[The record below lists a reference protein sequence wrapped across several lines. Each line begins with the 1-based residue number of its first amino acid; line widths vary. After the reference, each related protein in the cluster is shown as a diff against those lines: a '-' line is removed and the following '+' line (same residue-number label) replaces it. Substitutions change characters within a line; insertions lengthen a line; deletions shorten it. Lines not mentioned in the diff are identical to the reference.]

1 VRRVG
6 EKAKFTK
13 IQMLLRILIASLSVL
28 RPAVHH
34 VALPGHGVRERA
46 TTPQAVSLGSPPNSA
61 YDMTSGELADKLRSL
76 GVNWSERM
84 RVRLTGINGKT
95 LLETRK
101 HELTQQAGIGL
112 HTAAVMQQV
121 VREIEQERQIGASP
135 PPPACKD
142 DAPSPTPAR
151 HVPG

>member
-1 VRRVG
+1 MP
-6 EKAKFTK
+6 AN
-13 IQMLLRILIASLSVL
+13 QMLLRILIASLSVL

-112 HTAAVMQQV
+112 HNKP
-121 VREIEQERQIGASP
+121 SYFC
-135 PPPACKD
+135 ACH
-142 DAPSPTPAR
+142 APRWTNWSNPTLR
-151 HVPG
+151 GLNR

>member
-1 VRRVG
+1 
-6 EKAKFTK
+6 
-13 IQMLLRILIASLSVL
+13 ML

-76 GVNWSERM
+76 GVNWVERM

-101 HELTQQAGIGL
+101 HELTQQAGISL
-112 HTAAVMQQV
+112 HTAAVMQEV
-121 VREIEQERQIGASP
+121 VREIDNDRGDSP
-135 PPPACKD
+135 SSYRARVCSGLVLQSS
-142 DAPSPTPAR
+142 APG
-151 HVPG
+151 VPLGYMQGGSHWTGRAG

>member
-1 VRRVG
+1 
-6 EKAKFTK
+6 
-13 IQMLLRILIASLSVL
+13 ML

-76 GVNWSERM
+76 GVNWVERM

-121 VREIEQERQIGASP
+121 VREIEQERQIGR
-135 PPPACKD
+135 ACLCVHH
-142 DAPSPTPAR
+142 R
-151 HVPG
+151 NQQIRL